1 MTKEINQDLIV
12 RLKGLGY
19 TAIHLAN
26 DSNCYV
32 PVIDTCFSIVEHISI
47 MPLSEEEFI
56 PISLLLNDWDS
67 FELDG
72 KLIQIPQP
80 QLSNQSMA
88 ADNL

>member
-1 MTKEINQDLIV
+1 MTTEINQDLIV

-19 TAIHLAN
+19 TAIHLAD

-47 MPLSEEEFI
+47 MPLSEEEFV

-67 FELDG
+67 FKLDG

-80 QLSNQSMA
+80 QLSNLSIA
-88 ADNL
+88 IDNL